1 MKYDIQHIILLC
13 FGLLLA
19 SCVSELD
26 GPMTNQQGTFSL
38 GLSADSLSTE
48 IVTRASENID
58 DYSVT
63 LSEKGENV
71 WTMRYAD
78 ISDDDRIQP
87 VGEGYVVEAEN
98 CTSDEAESQNEGWGR
113 RRFYG
118 RSETFAIT
126 KNQNTPVSV
135 RCQMANAGLC
145 VVFDDSFSSYFTFGY
160 AVTTD
165 DLRALRFDAD
175 NQAKFD
181 TEGQLASGLIA
192 YYNVNEEGQH
202 TVQLIIS
209 GSAGWDGTLRL
220 TRTLVLQQG
229 RTYRLIVRKGASPA
243 SQDGN
248 MGVSISYDETF
259 DGGTTEEVLL
269 N

>member
-1 MKYDIQHIILLC
+1 MKHYIQHITLLC

-26 GPMTNQQGTFSL
+26 GPQTNQQGTFSL

-58 DYSVT
+58 DYSVM
-63 LSEKGENV
+63 LSEKGENI
-71 WTMRYAD
+71 WALRYAD
-78 ISDDDRIQP
+78 IGDDDRIQP

-98 CTSDEAESQNEGWGR
+98 CTSAEAESLNEGWGR

-126 KNQNTPVSV
+126 KGQNTQVSV
-135 RCQMANAGLC
+135 HCQMANAGLC
-145 VVFDDSFSSYFTFGY
+145 VVFDESFSSYFTSGF

-175 NQAKFD
+175 NQAQFD
-181 TEGQLASGLIA
+181 TNGQMTAGRVA
-192 YYNVNEEGQH
+192 YYNVNDEGQH

-229 RTYRLIVRKGASPA
+229 RTYRLIVRKGEP
-243 SQDGN
+243 QDGTL
-248 MGVSISYDETF
+248 GVSISYDETF
-259 DGGTTEEVLL
+259 DDGTTEEVILE
-269 N
+269 